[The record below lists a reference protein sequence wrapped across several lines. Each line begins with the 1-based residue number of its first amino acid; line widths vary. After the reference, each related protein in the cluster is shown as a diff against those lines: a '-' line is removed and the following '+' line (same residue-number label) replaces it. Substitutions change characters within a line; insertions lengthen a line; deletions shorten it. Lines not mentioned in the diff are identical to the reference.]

1 MTLPTFFIESPS
13 MSTCSAIIFSRSR
26 GNDFSNAGKQ
36 PGPKKSQLR
45 GTHSLNKMQQG
56 IIRITVQYED
66 GSPIESKGVLSKW

>member
-1 MTLPTFFIESPS
+1 MTLVTLE
-13 MSTCSAIIFSRSR
+13 
-26 GNDFSNAGKQ
+26 KQ

>member
-1 MTLPTFFIESPS
+1 LNPHPCQHARQLFSQDQEEMTLVTLE
-13 MSTCSAIIFSRSR
+13 
-26 GNDFSNAGKQ
+26 KQ